1 MERAAMARVSRGL
14 ILAAGLGCAAAGT
27 SPPAEPITPERTQ
40 PGRVLVPAGYGSLRQ
55 DDIALRMQ
63 APGLILRVVP
73 LDEGIIRLLT
83 ADSYRALRDL
93 QESNRIA
100 VDAIARRSGGRGASV
115 WLASFYGTEPQVRF
129 VPMDLLIT
137 SVGRDFRPLDIIPLS
152 AGFGEQ
158 RLQQRETQSA
168 LYIFDPDIDLN
179 QPLSMSFQGARD
191 DSWQQVL
198 QRVER
203 ERALVLARSSQPR

>member
-1 MERAAMARVSRGL
+1 MMERVSL
-14 ILAAGLGCAAAGT
+14 ILMLMAGSGCTSLGTA
-27 SPPAEPITPERTQ
+27 PPAEPIATERTQ

-63 APGLILRVVP
+63 APGLILRAVP

-83 ADSYRALRDL
+83 PDSYRALRDL
-93 QESNRIA
+93 QESNRVTIDG
-100 VDAIARRSGGRGASV
+100 VARRSGGRGASV
-115 WLASFYGTEPQVRF
+115 WLVSFYGTEPQVRF
-129 VPMDLLIT
+129 VPMDLLVT
-137 SVGRDFRPLDIIPLS
+137 SVGRDFRPLDIIGLS

-158 RLQQRETQSA
+158 RLRQRETQSA

>member
-1 MERAAMARVSRGL
+1 MLKRIPFALLLAME
-14 ILAAGLGCAAAGT
+14 IGCAAAGT
-27 SPPAEPITPERTQ
+27 APPAEPIAAERTQ

-63 APGLILRVVP
+63 APGLILRAVP

-83 ADSYRALRDL
+83 SDSYRALRDL
-93 QESNRIA
+93 QQSNRA
-100 VDAIARRSGGRGASV
+100 ATEAIARRSGGRGASV
-115 WLASFYGTEPQVRF
+115 WLVSFYGTEPQTRF
-129 VPMDLLIT
+129 VPMDLLVT

-152 AGFGEQ
+152 TGFGEQ

-191 DSWQQVL
+191 DSWQQIL

-203 ERALVLARSSQPR
+203 ERALVRARSSQPR